1 MNNDWQVN
9 IFPLYI
15 LMCIS
20 TISFIENVALCEKPA
35 LSDHHVNSSN
45 TLIHPSSSVCTEIKH
60 IYSLLLR
67 YVVPHFIVCFPFQHQ
82 YYITENAKYTY
93 YLIRPGSCALY
104 DLSLSAAFIFF
115 YFTVLSLCLSD
126 KEVQLDLFGNWPLTA
141 STRGTFFKTK
151 GNL

>member
-1 MNNDWQVN
+1 
-9 IFPLYI
+9 
-15 LMCIS
+15 MCIS

-60 IYSLLLR
+60 IVLFYIFMDLLSPPLLC
-67 YVVPHFIVCFPFQHQ
+67 VVPHFIVCFPFQHQ

-126 KEVQLDLFGNWPLTA
+126 KEVQLDLFGN
-141 STRGTFFKTK
+141 
-151 GNL
+151 